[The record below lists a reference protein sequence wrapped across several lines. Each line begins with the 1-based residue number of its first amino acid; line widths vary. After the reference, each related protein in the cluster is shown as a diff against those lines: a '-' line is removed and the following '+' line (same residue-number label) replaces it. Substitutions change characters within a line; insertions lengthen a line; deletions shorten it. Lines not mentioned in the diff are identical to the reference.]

1 MNTSEWELN
10 LEFHE
15 FDEPWMRFAKGFDSK
30 NFMIFFDVLPCITVY
45 YRSSI
50 ESFLKAGKKL

>member
-1 MNTSEWELN
+1 MNFVARFLKINHFLKAVMNTSEWELN

-30 NFMIFFDVLPCITVY
+30 ICMVFFYVLP
-45 YRSSI
+45 
-50 ESFLKAGKKL
+50 

>member
-30 NFMIFFDVLPCITVY
+30 NFMIFFDVLP
-45 YRSSI
+45 
-50 ESFLKAGKKL
+50 